1 MTKSIKKNYL
11 YNLIFQI
18 LSVILPLITTPY
30 LSHVLGSEQIG
41 VYGFTLSI
49 VTYFVLAG
57 SLGVSMYGQREIAR
71 LQNDP
76 KKRTRAFWQI
86 NILKWIATGLS
97 LIIYYFAC
105 IQNTDYG
112 FYYKIFTLE
121 LFANSIDISWFYQG
135 IEEFRITV
143 IRNIIIKLL
152 SLVCIFIF
160 VKTPSDT
167 GIYILIYCLSNLIS
181 NGYLW
186 IILPRFIKRVPLRL
200 KTAKKHLMPIFLM
213 FLPQVAV
220 QIYTVLDRT
229 MLGAITGDMHEVGI
243 YEQSNKINRAAQTF
257 VTALGVVMLS
267 RVASLSVSKKIDEIR
282 AIISKAFHLVW
293 LLALPMVAGII
304 AVAPNLVP
312 WFLGDDFLNATQV
325 LQIGSLLILAVG
337 LNNVSGIQYL
347 VATGKQNLFTIS
359 VIAGAL
365 VNAIGNLLLIPTLG
379 AKGAIIFSV
388 VAEFTILLIQLIM
401 IRKTVRL

>member
-1 MTKSIKKNYL
+1 
-11 YNLIFQI
+11 
-18 LSVILPLITTPY
+18 
-30 LSHVLGSEQIG
+30 
-41 VYGFTLSI
+41 
-49 VTYFVLAG
+49 
-57 SLGVSMYGQREIAR
+57 
-71 LQNDP
+71 
-76 KKRTRAFWQI
+76 
-86 NILKWIATGLS
+86 
-97 LIIYYFAC
+97 
-105 IQNTDYG
+105 
-112 FYYKIFTLE
+112 
-121 LFANSIDISWFYQG
+121 
-135 IEEFRITV
+135 
-143 IRNIIIKLL
+143 
-152 SLVCIFIF
+152 
-160 VKTPSDT
+160 
-167 GIYILIYCLSNLIS
+167 
-181 NGYLW
+181 
-186 IILPRFIKRVPLRL
+186 
-200 KTAKKHLMPIFLM
+200 MPIFLM

-401 IRKTVRL
+401 IRKTVRLRDVFGRCWPNFLASALMFIIVFLLGQKLSPSIPHTIIMVAVGAAIYAIVLFTTKDELVFSVLSSIKNKIITPPNKNKGTSK